1 MSFKA
6 ELSIFPACSF
16 CVCLSISFY
25 PNDPSS
31 YSCSLSLCL
40 CLSLKN
46 DLHLST
52 SLALTLCFSFSS
64 CLIPSLIHSLY
75 LLLILSVCLS
85 VCLFLPLSFKA
96 NYQYFFLVHSR
107 ADRRDFFEPSFIRKL
122 SVLSWLIDLMSIE
135 TPLSRSDPKLSKK
148 RLSRPS

>member
-31 YSCSLSLCL
+31 YSCSLSLWL
-40 CLSLKN
+40 CLSLKK
-46 DLHLST
+46 LSI
-52 SLALTLCFSFSS
+52 SFNLLGS
-64 CLIPSLIHSLY
+64 HSLFFF
-75 LLLILSVCLS
+75 LILSYSLSNTFSLSLTHFVCLS
-85 VCLFLPLSFKA
+85 VSLYLSKL
-96 NYQYFFLVHSR
+96 NYQYFLLVHSR